1 MCRRFVRIESIALIA
16 VLCTACGDNGSTPAS
31 RTQSVAASSAAPPMA
46 VAVAGAPF
54 VTATTLEQRGPSR
67 PERTGRPNESGAAPL
82 TQVDPSATPSM
93 VIRDGTASVQVDS
106 LEIAIRTVQQLATT
120 FGGYVGNTSLAAGD
134 NQVRS
139 ATIQLKIPAAR
150 YDEVLAGMRSIGKVE
165 SVASTAQDVGEEFV
179 DVTARATN
187 ARRLEERLI
196 SLLATRT
203 GKLEDVLAVERE
215 LARVREELERYEGR
229 LRYLK
234 TRVATSTLTI
244 TVHERLPL
252 LSTTP
257 GQNVVLDAFKDA
269 WRNFVRLVAA
279 FIASLGV
286 LIPLAA
292 IGVAAWLVRKR
303 YRRAR

>member
-1 MCRRFVRIESIALIA
+1 MA
-16 VLCTACGDNGSTPAS
+16 VLCAACGDNESTPAS

-46 VAVAGAPF
+46 DAVAGVSF
-54 VTATTLEQRGPSR
+54 VTPTTLDQAVSGR
-67 PERTGRPNESGAAPL
+67 PERTGRPNESGAAAF

-93 VIRDGTASVQVDS
+93 VIRDGTALVQVDS
-106 LEIAIRTVQQLATT
+106 LEIAIRAVQQLATT

-139 ATIQLKIPAAR
+139 ATIQLRIPAAR

-165 SVASTAQDVGEEFV
+165 SVTSTAQDVGEEFV

-196 SLLATRT
+196 ALLATRT

-234 TRVATSTLTI
+234 TRVATSTLTV

-279 FIASLGV
+279 FIASLGI